1 MFNRFICTL
10 GWLDPRVFTVIVR
23 VMVSQ
28 QSTLW
33 LNYQCYGGNWSTQ
46 AVNINGYDIRFVKVH
61 FVFVFIRACLSM
73 VWRLYPLVSGL
84 WESLRLYTLLQ
95 EVPVMCDMH
104 IQTVGLMI
112 HGRNQCF
119 HSSPSHVK
127 SIQWIPSVVNW
138 KFSGKKILNRNAIDV
153 ILNLVKGKQQKT
165 YQISANRWKKISV
178 LPPVMLY
185 TAHMTAESTYNCGTP
200 KLLAITT

>member
-1 MFNRFICTL
+1 MFNRSICTL

-46 AVNINGYDIRFVKVH
+46 AVNINGCDIRFVKVH

-112 HGRNQCF
+112 HGRN
-119 HSSPSHVK
+119 
-127 SIQWIPSVVNW
+127 SVSTHPLPMSNRSNGFPVWWTEN
-138 KFSGKKILNRNAIDV
+138 SVGKK
-153 ILNLVKGKQQKT
+153 
-165 YQISANRWKKISV
+165 Y
-178 LPPVMLY
+178 
-185 TAHMTAESTYNCGTP
+185 
-200 KLLAITT
+200 